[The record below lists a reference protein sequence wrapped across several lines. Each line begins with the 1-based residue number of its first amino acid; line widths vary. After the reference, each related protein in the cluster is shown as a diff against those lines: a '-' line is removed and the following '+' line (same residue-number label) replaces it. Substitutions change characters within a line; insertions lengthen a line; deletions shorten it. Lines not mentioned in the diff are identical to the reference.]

1 MASSVWQFWEVTD
14 DDGELQ
20 WLGAT
25 RPGGRTAVS
34 RAIVWTLIPSTRI
47 FIANWF
53 VSEAWSTEDSGLS
66 FEDINSTYAQRIAPD
81 VPQPTKEDLE
91 RITHPERLLTLS
103 DLTSYPVLK
112 VLGRRVDTKLQ
123 ERR

>member
-1 MASSVWQFWEVTD
+1 MASSGWQFWEVTD
-14 DDGELQ
+14 GSGELR

-25 RPGGRTAVS
+25 RPTGRTAAS
-34 RAIVWTLIPSTRI
+34 RATVWTLIPSTRI

-66 FEDINSTYAQRIAPD
+66 FEDISSTHAQRIALD
-81 VPQPTKEDLE
+81 VPQPTKEDIA
-91 RITHPERLLTLS
+91 RITHPERVLTLS

-112 VLGRRVDTKLQ
+112 MLGKRVDTKLQ